1 LEYLRSAGELIV
13 VAERLIFCL
22 VKDQRHI
29 KFSFSFFEQDL
40 QSRGIQ
46 EEVLEFWIGSIQSQ
60 DKIDLDY
67 FVSRRVQ
74 HSHGSIPIEP
84 SQKKGNSARLRAPE
98 DRGGL
103 SSSDHSRA
111 MTPAYLCQSRQVQKG
126 KYKRK
131 LRRGITCRSGYVV
144 LIAMRK
150 SRRSDRSVLIT
161 FISVSLVLIREK
173 KKEGK
178 RSNCLVRKTFSMCHQ
193 RKNKFGANQFGLQV
207 DTNSREFPMIIAD
220 SREV

>member
-1 LEYLRSAGELIV
+1 LVFWARSA
-13 VAERLIFCL
+13 VAWYPGRGTRILDRIDPISGQDWPQLFCFA
-22 VKDQRHI
+22 KSPAQPRFHPDRA
-29 KFSFSFFEQDL
+29 KS
-40 QSRGIQ
+40 
-46 EEVLEFWIGSIQSQ
+46 
-60 DKIDLDY
+60 K
-67 FVSRRVQ
+67 
-74 HSHGSIPIEP
+74 
-84 SQKKGNSARLRAPE
+84 KKGNSARLRVPE

-111 MTPAYLCQSRQVQKG
+111 TMLAYLCQSWQVQKG
-126 KYKRK
+126 MYKRK
-131 LRRGITCRSGYVV
+131 LRRGVTCWSGYVV
-144 LIAMRK
+144 LFAMRK

-161 FISVSLVLIREK
+161 FISVSSVLIREK

-178 RSNCLVRKTFSMCHQ
+178 RSNCLVRKTFSTRHQ